1 MMDKK
6 QKILDVLTS
15 NYNVNLFSENGRLHI
30 AQKIVDA
37 LENKSMPEF
46 GDDVITKEK
55 AEKMASEK
63 VKAESKAKKNKVS
76 KIRSAAKKITK

>member
-1 MMDKK
+1 MDKK

-55 AEKMASEK
+55 AEKMAKE
-63 VKAESKAKKNKVS
+63 
-76 KIRSAAKKITK
+76 AAA

>member
-1 MMDKK
+1 MDKK